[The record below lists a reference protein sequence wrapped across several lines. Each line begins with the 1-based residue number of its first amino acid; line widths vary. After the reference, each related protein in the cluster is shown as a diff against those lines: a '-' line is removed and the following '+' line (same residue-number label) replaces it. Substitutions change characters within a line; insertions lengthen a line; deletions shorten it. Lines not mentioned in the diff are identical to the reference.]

1 MVSQFQI
8 EEVIAFQKKS
18 LQRRVLGTERE
29 DAHNYILTENFVNII
44 TGIRRCGKST
54 LMYQLIAQNKDV
66 SLFINFE
73 DPRLAGFELDD
84 FRRLDVIIE
93 RNKFTHLFF
102 DEIQMLSNWEWYVR
116 QKLDEGFQVMVT
128 GSNANLLSKE
138 MSEIKD

>member
-8 EEVIAFQKKS
+8 DEVIAFQKKS

-29 DAHNYILTENFVNII
+29 DAQNYVLTDNFANII

-84 FRRLDVIIE
+84 FRRLDV
-93 RNKFTHLFF
+93 
-102 DEIQMLSNWEWYVR
+102 
-116 QKLDEGFQVMVT
+116 KLVNG
-128 GSNANLLSKE
+128 L
-138 MSEIKD
+138 